1 MGEEFDRIE
10 RLFREMEDYIAKRI
24 REKLAELYSEIH
36 SMASMMKPMWH
47 HEGYLEPLY
56 SVKDM
61 GSYVAIY
68 IDLPCAEES
77 TIDVQF
83 LDRRRVAIRAR
94 LRESLSFSDWSTRF
108 GSTKFSEYRTVI
120 ELPIDVD
127 PSRARVRVKR
137 GVVEVIVP
145 KA

>member
-1 MGEEFDRIE
+1 MEWEFDRIE
-10 RLFREMEDYIAKRI
+10 RIFRELEDYISRRI
-24 REKLAELYSEIH
+24 REKLEELYSEVH
-36 SMASMMKPMWH
+36 SLASMMKPMWH

-56 SVKDM
+56 TVKDM
-61 GSYVAIY
+61 GSYIAIY

-83 LDRRRVAIRAR
+83 LSPRKISIRAR
-94 LRESLSFSDWSTRF
+94 LKEGVTFSDWSSRFSSTRF
-108 GSTKFSEYRTVI
+108 TEYRTVI
-120 ELPIDVD
+120 ELPVEVD